1 MSRYATL
8 PLGVDLGTA
17 RTRVALM
24 ERRGTGAPRLIGVA
38 VRPTAS
44 EPAQALAAALA
55 ELGTRERRC
64 VLALAAPLALLRAVQ
79 FPVLARRERDRAARF
94 EAARSITY
102 PIDDAAV
109 RIVAVDTA
117 RCVLAIAPRRS
128 IKERAAFARAAGL
141 RPVAIDDAAFAL
153 LRCVPA
159 DTAVVDVGATAT
171 MLVAGDDPVPIAQTF
186 PTGGKALTEAIARG
200 LGIDAGAAE
209 HRKMTIGLAGAGET
223 ARDELVLQI
232 AAALV
237 TARAAVRTTIRSV
250 ALTGNGSRLAGLADA
265 LERAVAMPVRPA
277 VLPEALS
284 SALPSDVVR
293 AASPDW
299 ALACGLAL
307 WDTAA

>member
-8 PLGVDLGTA
+8 PLGVDLGTT

-24 ERRGTGAPRLIGVA
+24 ERCESGAPRLIAVA

-44 EPAQALAAALA
+44 EPTQALAAALA

-64 VLALAAPLALLRAVQ
+64 VLALGAPLAQLRAVQ

-94 EAARSITY
+94 EAARSINY

-109 RIVAVDTA
+109 RIIAVEGT
-117 RCVLAIAPRRS
+117 RCVLAIAPRRLIS
-128 IKERAAFARAAGL
+128 ERTGFARAAGL

-153 LRCVPA
+153 LRCVPGDA
-159 DTAVVDVGATAT
+159 AVIDVGATAT
-171 MLVAGDDPVPIAQTF
+171 TLVAGDEPVPIARTF

-209 HRKMTIGLAGAGET
+209 HRKVTIGLAGAGEA
-223 ARDELVLQI
+223 ARDELVVQI

-277 VLPEALS
+277 VLPERFS
-284 SALPSDVVR
+284 SALPPDVVR

-299 ALACGLAL
+299 VLACGLAL
-307 WDTAA
+307 WDAAA

>member
-24 ERRGTGAPRLIGVA
+24 ERREGGAPRLIGVA

-44 EPAQALAAALA
+44 EPAQALVAALT

-64 VLALAAPLALLRAVQ
+64 VLAVAAPLAQLRAVR
-79 FPVLARRERDRAARF
+79 FPVLARRERQRAARF
-94 EAARSITY
+94 EAARSTTY

-109 RIVAVDTA
+109 RIVRLDAT
-117 RCVLAIAPRRS
+117 RCVLAIAPRRL

-141 RPVAIDDAAFAL
+141 RPIAIDDAAFAL

-171 MLVAGDDPVPIAQTF
+171 TLVAGDDPVPIAHAF
-186 PTGGKALTEAIARG
+186 PTGGRALTDAIVRG

-209 HRKMTIGLAGAGET
+209 HRKLTIGLAGAGE
-223 ARDELVLQI
+223 AVRDELVAQI

-237 TARAAVRTTIRSV
+237 TARAAVRTTIRSIV
-250 ALTGNGSRLAGLADA
+250 LTGNGSRLAGLTGA
-265 LERAVAMPVRPA
+265 LEQAVAMPVRLA
-277 VLPEALS
+277 VLPEALCS
-284 SALPSDVVR
+284 TLPGDVVR

-299 ALACGLAL
+299 ALAFGLAL
-307 WDTAA
+307 WETAA